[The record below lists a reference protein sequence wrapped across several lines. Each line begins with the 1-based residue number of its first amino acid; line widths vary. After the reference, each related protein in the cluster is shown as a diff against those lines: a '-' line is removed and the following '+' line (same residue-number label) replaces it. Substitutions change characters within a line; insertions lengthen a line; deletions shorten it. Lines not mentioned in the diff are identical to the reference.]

1 MVAYYSGMR
10 DIVIVGIII
19 LGVIFVSGCT
29 SPGESPDPFT
39 GTWNVVNPEQFNA
52 TSFTYVFNA
61 DGTGN
66 VTEVSEDPAKKPS
79 IFNITWQA
87 AGNATYEAAFAY
99 QLIIS
104 DDEKAFTISGDGTGD
119 RFSGDGFV
127 GIWTKDIPWE
137 NDGMIYEGE
146 FTFYENNSGSFSWY
160 YQNNNTQESTYPL
173 IWSKKE
179 GIYSYSYLNDFST
192 FTLGTDGILTE
203 TWKDVTHTY
212 TRV

>member
-1 MVAYYSGMR
+1 MKEIA
-10 DIVIVGIII
+10 IVGIII
-19 LGVIFVSGCT
+19 LAVIFASGCT

-52 TSFTYVFNA
+52 TSFTYVFNT

-66 VTEVSEDPAKKPS
+66 VIEVFEDPAKNTS
-79 IFNITWQA
+79 MFNITWKA
-87 AGNATYEAAFAY
+87 VGNATYEVAFAY
-99 QLIIS
+99 QLILS

-119 RFSGDGFV
+119 KFSGDGFV

-137 NDGMIYEGE
+137 NDGVIYEGE
-146 FTFYENNSGSFSWY
+146 FAFYENNSGSFSWY
-160 YQNNNTQESTYPL
+160 YQNNTTLESTYPL
-173 IWSKKE
+173 IWSKND
-179 GIYSYSYLNDFST
+179 GIYGYSYLNDIST

-212 TRV
+212 TKV